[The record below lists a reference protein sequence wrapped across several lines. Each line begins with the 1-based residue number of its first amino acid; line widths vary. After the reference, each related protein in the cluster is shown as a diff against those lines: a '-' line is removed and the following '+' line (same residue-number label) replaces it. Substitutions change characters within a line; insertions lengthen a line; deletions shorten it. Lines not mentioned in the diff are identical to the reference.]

1 MFVSLDISSV
11 FKFAVGSGNRYWKW
25 WSKNNAVSQ
34 NWKSVHLLD
43 VTFLSLQFVRNFLKG
58 VLSTSEFNS
67 KLGLKS
73 LLISDIKWQ
82 CMTVILST
90 VARVKQ

>member
-25 WSKNNAVSQ
+25 WFKNNAVSQ

-43 VTFLSLQFVRNFLKG
+43 VTKF
-58 VLSTSEFNS
+58 
-67 KLGLKS
+67 
-73 LLISDIKWQ
+73 
-82 CMTVILST
+82 TVC
-90 VARVKQ
+90 